1 MDHATK
7 SHDKKPTQPIP
18 VPLSPL
24 TEWPEFVNTSRYCPQ
39 QQQPDQAR
47 RRGIRRGRK
56 LLRLGKTSR
65 CHDSDDGGDD
75 GSCVSERWRNINDKR
90 VLLLGVLGCP
100 LAPISVEHGCGGS
113 ADLQYNIKDIPFERS
128 TAQYIIH
135 QYLAATGCLKMMS
148 TNSPQQQQSGYYKNM
163 YTSGTVKMTC
173 CETEISSIQGQR
185 VTNTSGRSHETDNV
199 NGCFVLWQM
208 VPGMWSLELVLS
220 SGNKVLAGSDG
231 ETVWS
236 HTPSLGKQ
244 IAKGPKRPLRRII
257 QGLDPKST
265 AMLFAKAERLGDKKI
280 GGEECFV
287 LKVCASTE
295 DLIARDHGPGPILV
309 EVLRHVLYGYFSQKS
324 GLLVYMEDSQL
335 TRAIVGHDHSDD
347 SNIFCDDQKIEEVMY
362 WETSIGS
369 SIGDYKAVEGLMVAH
384 QGRSVA
390 TVFGFPDLCLQ
401 DQQPYMY
408 RTRFEE
414 VWNIDDIAFN
424 IHGLSSHSFLP
435 PSQ

>member
-1 MDHATK
+1 MAAVDN
-7 SHDKKPTQPIP
+7 S
-18 VPLSPL
+18 
-24 TEWPEFVNTSRYCPQ
+24 NTR
-39 QQQPDQAR
+39 
-47 RRGIRRGRK
+47 
-56 LLRLGKTSR
+56 
-65 CHDSDDGGDD
+65 
-75 GSCVSERWRNINDKR
+75 R

-100 LAPISVEHGCGGS
+100 LAPISIDRSFCSSH
-113 ADLQYNIKDIPFERS
+113 DFQYNIKDIPLERS
-128 TAQYIIH
+128 TAQYIIQ

-148 TNSPQQQQSGYYKNM
+148 TGAHHHQQQPHSGYYKNM
-163 YTSGTVKMTC
+163 YTTGTVKMTC
-173 CETEISSIQGQR
+173 CETEISSIRGET
-185 VTNTSGRSHETDNV
+185 VTSSGGRSHETDNV

-208 VPGMWSLELVLS
+208 VPEMWSLELVLS

-231 ETVWS
+231 DTVWS
-236 HTPSLGKQ
+236 HTPSLGNQ

-265 AMLFAKAERLGDKKI
+265 SMLFAKAERLGDKKI
-280 GGEECFV
+280 GEEECFV
-287 LKVCASTE
+287 LKVYATTE
-295 DLIARDHGPGPILV
+295 DLIARNYGPEPSPSPIML

-335 TRAIVGHDHSDD
+335 ARAIVGHDHINEAS
-347 SNIFCDDQKIEEVMY
+347 SFGDDQKIDEVMY

-369 SIGDYKAVEGLMVAH
+369 SIGDYKEVEGLMVAH

-390 TVFGFPDLCLQ
+390 TVFGFPDFSFQ
-401 DQQPYMY
+401 AEQPYVY

-414 VWNIDDIAFN
+414 LWNIDDIAFN

>member
-1 MDHATK
+1 MDAATK
-7 SHDKKPTQPIP
+7 SNERRSTQQQIPIP
-18 VPLSPL
+18 IPLSPL
-24 TEWPEFVNTSRYCPQ
+24 TEWPQYRNHQPQ
-39 QQQPDQAR
+39 EVKRKGR
-47 RRGIRRGRK
+47 RRR
-56 LLRLGKTSR
+56 LLGLGKTSKVK
-65 CHDSDDGGDD
+65 CHDSDHEDGFG
-75 GSCVSERWRNINDKR
+75 VSEKYENDNDHNINPR

-100 LAPISVEHGCGGS
+100 LAPISV
-113 ADLQYNIKDIPFERS
+113 DNNDFQYNIKDNNIPFERS
-128 TAQYIIH
+128 TAQYIIQ

-148 TNSPQQQQSGYYKNM
+148 TGANNHPQQSGYYKNM
-163 YTSGTVKMTC
+163 YTTGTVKMTC
-173 CETEISSIQGQR
+173 CETEISSIRGHS
-185 VTNTSGRSHETDNV
+185 VTKSGSRSHETDNV
-199 NGCFVLWQM
+199 NGCFVLWHM

-231 ETVWS
+231 DTVWS

-265 AMLFAKAERLGDKKI
+265 AMLFAKAELLGDKKI
-280 GGEECFV
+280 GEEDCFV

-295 DLIARDHGPGPILV
+295 DLIARNHEPGPIMV

-335 TRAIVGHDHSDD
+335 TRAIVGHDNMNNA
-347 SNIFCDDQKIEEVMY
+347 NIFCDDQMIEEVMY

-401 DQQPYMY
+401 DQQPYVY
-408 RTRFEE
+408 RTRSEE
-414 VWNIDDIAFN
+414 LWNIDDIAFN
-424 IHGLSSHSFLP
+424 IHGLSPHSFLP